1 MRGRETVKVRAWLAA
16 CAALV
21 LLALPGRAAGQSES
35 RIAVAARSLPR
46 GAVLQSSDIAYRP
59 STGAV
64 QSTASRAEP
73 AAGWVTRRMIS
84 EGEPLREPA
93 VAPPP
98 LIKAGDA
105 VQVVYR
111 DGSMEL
117 RVAGRA
123 MNAAVAGGR
132 VTVRVDTERRF
143 EGVATAAGL
152 VRLDSPSRSR

>member
-1 MRGRETVKVRAWLAA
+1 MRNHESAGVRRWGAFAI
-16 CAALV
+16 ALV
-21 LLALPGRAAGQSES
+21 LYAVPGKSAAQAEAK
-35 RIAVAARSLPR
+35 IAVASRNLPR
-46 GAVLQSSDIAYRP
+46 GAVLQSSDIVYRA
-59 STGAV
+59 SAGAV
-64 QSTASRAEP
+64 QSKASGPEP
-73 AAGWVTRRMIS
+73 VAGWVTRRLIS

-111 DGSMEL
+111 EGSMEL

-152 VRLDSPSRSR
+152 VRLDTPSRSR